1 MMQADDAGAW
11 HRSRNPM
18 SLPAP
23 MTVARGL
30 DVEKI
35 RADFPILQRS
45 VHGNPLV
52 YFDTAASAQRP
63 LKVIEAIDDFYRNHN
78 ANIHR
83 GVHTLS
89 QEATE
94 AYEQARVRVAGFI
107 NAPSAQEIIFTRGT
121 TESINLV
128 AHSFGR
134 ARLQRGDEILI
145 SWMEHHSN
153 IVPWQML
160 CAQTGAVLKVV
171 PMNQRGE
178 LEMDALAEMLTERVK
193 LLAVVHISNAL
204 GTVNPIAEI
213 CTLAK
218 QQGIPILVDGA
229 QAMPHQ
235 AVDVQ
240 ALGCDFYCFSGHK
253 MYGPT
258 GIGALWAR
266 QEHLAA
272 MPPYQGG
279 GEMIRH
285 VTFEKSEYNDAPGK
299 FEAGTPNIAGAIGLG
314 AAVDYLQGLGMEN
327 VAAWEARLLAY
338 GTEKLTQID
347 GFRMIGTAARKA
359 GVMSFVL
366 GDIHANDVGTI
377 IDLHGVAIRTGH
389 HCAMPV
395 VEFFGLPATAR
406 ASLGIYNTFEEID
419 ILADSLQ
426 KTIEMFA

>member
-1 MMQADDAGAW
+1 MNQ
-11 HRSRNPM
+11 S
-18 SLPAP
+18 AP
-23 MTVARGL
+23 TIVDQVF

-35 RADFPILQRS
+35 RAEFPILQRTI
-45 VHGNPLV
+45 HGKPLV

-63 LKVIEAIDDFYRNHN
+63 LAVINAIDDFYRNHN

-94 AYEQARVRVAGFI
+94 DYEQARMKVAGFI
-107 NAPSAQEIIFTRGT
+107 NAPTAQECVFTRGT

-128 AHSFGR
+128 AYSFLR
-134 ARLQRGDEILI
+134 PRLKAGDEILI

-153 IVPWQML
+153 IVPWQLL
-160 CAQTGAVLKVV
+160 CEETGAVLKVV

-178 LEMDALAEMLTERVK
+178 LEMETLAGMLTEQVK
-193 LLAVVHISNAL
+193 MLAIVQISNAL
-204 GTVNPIAEI
+204 GTINPVAEI
-213 CTLAK
+213 CRMAK
-218 QQGIPILVDGA
+218 KRGIPVLIDGA
-229 QAMPHQ
+229 QAVPHQ

-240 ALGCDFYCFSGHK
+240 ALDCDFYCFSGHK

-258 GIGALWAR
+258 GIGILWGR
-266 QEHLAA
+266 YEHLQG
-272 MPPYQGG
+272 MRPYQGG

-285 VTFEKSEYNDAPGK
+285 VSFEKSTFNDAPGK

-314 AAVDYLQGLGMEN
+314 AAVDYLQGLGMQN

-338 GTEKLTQID
+338 GTEKLLLID
-347 GFRMIGTAARKA
+347 GFRMIGTAAQKA

-366 GDIHANDVGTI
+366 GDIHANDVGTLL
-377 IDLHGVAIRTGH
+377 DLHGVAIRTGH

-395 VEFFGLPATAR
+395 AQFFGLPATAR
-406 ASLGIYNTFEEID
+406 ASLGVYNTFEEID
-419 ILADSLQ
+419 ILAQALE
-426 KTIEMFA
+426 KTKLMFA

>member
-1 MMQADDAGAW
+1 
-11 HRSRNPM
+11 
-18 SLPAP
+18 
-23 MTVARGL
+23 MTELASITTGPTL

-35 RADFPILQRS
+35 RRDFPILQRT
-45 VHGNPLV
+45 VHDQPLV
-52 YFDTAASAQRP
+52 YLDTAASARRP
-63 LKVIEAIDDFYRNHN
+63 LAVINAIDGFYRNHN

-94 AYEQARVRVAGFI
+94 LYEQARIKTAGFI
-107 NAPSAQEIIFTRGT
+107 NAPSEQEIVFTRGT

-128 AHSFGR
+128 AYSFLR
-134 ARLQRGDEILI
+134 PRLQAGDEILI

-153 IVPWQML
+153 IVPWQLL
-160 CAQTGAVLKVV
+160 CEETGAVLKVV

-178 LEMDALAEMLTERVK
+178 LEMDTLADMLSERVK
-193 LLAVVHISNAL
+193 LLAVVQVSNAL
-204 GTVNPIAEI
+204 GTVNPVAEI

-218 QQGIPILVDGA
+218 QHGIPVLVDGA
-229 QAMPHQ
+229 QAVPHQ

-240 ALGCDFYCFSGHK
+240 ALDCDFFCFSGHK

-258 GIGALWAR
+258 GIGVLWGR
-266 QEHLAA
+266 QQHLQA

-285 VTFEKSEYNDAPGK
+285 VTFEKSEFNDAPGK

-314 AAVDYLQGLGMEN
+314 AAVDYLLGLGMDN
-327 VAAWEARLLAY
+327 VAHREAQVLAY
-338 GTEKLTQID
+338 GTEKLNRID
-347 GFRMIGTAARKA
+347 GFRMIGTAAHKA

-366 GDIHANDVGTI
+366 GDIHANDVGTLV
-377 IDLHGVAIRTGH
+377 DLHGVAIRTGH

-395 VEFFGLPATAR
+395 VQFFGLPATAR

-419 ILADSLQ
+419 ILADSLE
-426 KTIEMFA
+426 KTIRMFT

>member
-1 MMQADDAGAW
+1 
-11 HRSRNPM
+11 M
-18 SLPAP
+18 SPYDP
-23 MTVARGL
+23 MTANSGL
-30 DVEKI
+30 DIEKV
-35 RADFPILQRS
+35 RADFPVWQRT
-45 VHGNPLV
+45 VHGKPLV

-63 LKVIEAIDDFYRNHN
+63 LRVIEAVDDFYRNHN

-89 QEATE
+89 QEATDL
-94 AYEQARVRVAGFI
+94 YEQARIKTATFI
-107 NAPSAQEIIFTRGT
+107 NAQSDQEIIFTRGT

-128 AHSFGR
+128 AHSFVR
-134 ARLQRGDEILI
+134 PLLKQGDEILI

-153 IVPWQML
+153 IVPWQIL
-160 CAQTGAVLKVV
+160 CEETGAVLKVV
-171 PMNQRGE
+171 PMNQHGE
-178 LEMDALAEMLTERVK
+178 LEMEALAEMLTERVK

-204 GTVNPIAEI
+204 GTINPVAEI

-218 QQGIPILVDGA
+218 QHGIPVLVDGA

-240 ALGCDFYCFSGHK
+240 ALDCDFYCFSGHK

-258 GIGALWAR
+258 GIGALWGR
-266 QEHLAA
+266 YEHLQA
-272 MPPYQGG
+272 MRPYQGG

-285 VTFEKSEYNDAPGK
+285 VTFEKSTFNDAPGK
-299 FEAGTPNIAGAIGLG
+299 FEAGTPNIVGAIGLG
-314 AAVDYLQGLGMEN
+314 AAVDYLQDLGMDN
-327 VAAWEARLLAY
+327 VAAWEAQLLAY

-347 GFRMIGTAARKA
+347 SFRMIGTAAKKA

-395 VEFFGLPATAR
+395 VQFFGLPATAR
-406 ASLGIYNTFEEID
+406 ASLGVYNTFEEID
-419 ILADSLQ
+419 ILADSLE

>member
-1 MMQADDAGAW
+1 
-11 HRSRNPM
+11 M
-18 SLPAP
+18 SSSVP
-23 MTVARGL
+23 MTANPGL
-30 DVEKI
+30 DIDKV
-35 RADFPILQRS
+35 RADFPVLQRT
-45 VHGNPLV
+45 VHGKPLV

-63 LKVIEAIDDFYRNHN
+63 LKVIETVDDFYRNHN

-89 QEATE
+89 QEATDL
-94 AYEQARVRVAGFI
+94 YEQARIKTASFI
-107 NAPSAQEIIFTRGT
+107 NAPSDQEIIFTRGT

-128 AHSFGR
+128 AHSFVR
-134 ARLQRGDEILI
+134 PRLQKGDEILI

-160 CAQTGAVLKVV
+160 CEETGAVLKVV
-171 PMNQRGE
+171 PINQHGE
-178 LEMDALAEMLTERVK
+178 LEMDALKEMLSERVK

-204 GTVNPIAEI
+204 GTINPVAEI

-218 QQGIPILVDGA
+218 QHGIPVLVDGA

-240 ALGCDFYCFSGHK
+240 AIGCDFYCFSGHK

-258 GIGALWAR
+258 GIGALWGRA
-266 QEHLAA
+266 EHLQA

-285 VTFEKSEYNDAPGK
+285 VTFEKSTFNEAPGK

-347 GFRMIGTAARKA
+347 GFRMIGTAAQKA

-395 VEFFGLPATAR
+395 VQFFGLPATAR

-419 ILADSLQ
+419 ILADSLE
-426 KTIEMFA
+426 KTNEMFA

>member
-1 MMQADDAGAW
+1 MTE
-11 HRSRNPM
+11 P
-18 SLPAP
+18 LPKKP
-23 MTVARGL
+23 TKPTL
-30 DVEKI
+30 DVEKV
-35 RADFPILQRS
+35 RADFPILQRR
-45 VHGNPLV
+45 VHDKPLV

-63 LKVIEAIDDFYRNHN
+63 LAVIDAIDSFYRNHN

-89 QEATE
+89 QEATQD
-94 AYEQARVRVAGFI
+94 YEQARLKIAGFI
-107 NAPSAQEIIFTRGT
+107 NAASDQECVFTRGT

-128 AHSFGR
+128 AFSFLR
-134 ARLQRGDEILI
+134 PRLKPGDEILI

-160 CAQTGAVLKVV
+160 CEETGAVLKVV
-171 PMNQRGE
+171 PMNQHGE
-178 LEMDALAEMLTERVK
+178 LKMDALADMLTERVK
-193 LLAVVHISNAL
+193 LLGVVHVSNAL

-213 CTLAK
+213 CALAK
-218 QQGIPILVDGA
+218 QHDIPVLVDGA

-258 GIGALWAR
+258 GIGVLWGR
-266 QEHLAA
+266 YEHLQA
-272 MPPYQGG
+272 MSPYQGG

-285 VTFEKSEYNDAPGK
+285 VTFEKSEFNDAPGK

-314 AAVDYLQGLGMEN
+314 AAADYLQGLGMES
-327 VAAWEARLLAY
+327 VAVWEARLLAY
-338 GTEKLTQID
+338 GTEKLGQID

-366 GDIHANDVGTI
+366 GDIHANDVGTLV
-377 IDLHGVAIRTGH
+377 DLHGVAIRTGH

-395 VEFFGLPATAR
+395 VQFFGLPATAR

-419 ILADSLQ
+419 ILADALE
-426 KTIEMFA
+426 KTIGMFD

>member
-1 MMQADDAGAW
+1 
-11 HRSRNPM
+11 M
-18 SLPAP
+18 SSPIPNISTA
-23 MTVARGL
+23 GL
-30 DVEKI
+30 DVQKV

-45 VHGNPLV
+45 VQGKPLV

-63 LKVIEAIDDFYRNHN
+63 LRVIDAVNDFYRNHN

-94 AYEQARVRVAGFI
+94 AYEQARIKTAAFI
-107 NAPSAQEIIFTRGT
+107 NAPSAQEVVFTRGT

-128 AHSFGR
+128 AHSFAR
-134 ARLQRGDEILI
+134 SRLQPGDEILI

-160 CAQTGAVLKVV
+160 CEESGAVLKVV

-178 LEMDALAEMLTERVK
+178 LEMGALADMLTERVK
-193 LLAVVHISNAL
+193 LLAIVHVSNAL
-204 GTVNPIAEI
+204 GTVNPVADI
-213 CTLAK
+213 CALAK
-218 QQGIPILVDGA
+218 QQGIPVLVDGA

-266 QEHLAA
+266 AEHLQA

-285 VTFEKSEYNDAPGK
+285 VTFEKSTFNDAPGK

-314 AAVDYLQGLGMEN
+314 AAVDYLQVLGMQN
-327 VAAWEARLLAY
+327 VAAWEARLLSY
-338 GTEKLTQID
+338 GTEKLAQID
-347 GFRMIGTAARKA
+347 GFRMIGTAAHKA

-395 VEFFGLPATAR
+395 VQYFGLPATAR

-419 ILADSLQ
+419 ILADALV
-426 KTIEMFA
+426 KTIGMFA

>member
-1 MMQADDAGAW
+1 
-11 HRSRNPM
+11 M
-18 SLPAP
+18 SSPAP
-23 MTVARGL
+23 MTANSGL
-30 DVEKI
+30 DINKV
-35 RADFPILQRS
+35 RADFPILQRT
-45 VHGNPLV
+45 VHGKPLV

-63 LKVIEAIDDFYRNHN
+63 LKVIETVDDFYRNHN

-83 GVHTLS
+83 GVHSLS
-89 QEATE
+89 QEATDL
-94 AYEQARVRVAGFI
+94 YEQARIKTAGFI
-107 NAPSAQEIIFTRGT
+107 NAPSEQEIIFTRGT

-128 AHSFGR
+128 AHSFVR
-134 ARLQRGDEILI
+134 PRLQKGDEILI

-160 CAQTGAVLKVV
+160 CEETGAVLKVV
-171 PMNQRGE
+171 PINQHGE
-178 LEMDALAEMLTERVK
+178 LEMDALADMLSERVK

-204 GTVNPIAEI
+204 GTVNPVAEI
-213 CTLAK
+213 CALAK
-218 QQGIPILVDGA
+218 QHDIPVLVDGA

-240 ALGCDFYCFSGHK
+240 AIACDFYCFSGHK

-258 GIGALWAR
+258 GIGALWGRA
-266 QEHLAA
+266 EHLQA

-285 VTFEKSEYNDAPGK
+285 VTFEKSTFNEAPGK

-327 VAAWEARLLAY
+327 VAAWEAQLLAY
-338 GTEKLTQID
+338 GTEKLMQID
-347 GFRMIGTAARKA
+347 GFKMIGTAAQKA

-395 VEFFGLPATAR
+395 VQFFGLPATAR
-406 ASLGIYNTFEEID
+406 ASLGVYNTFEEID
-419 ILADSLQ
+419 ILADSLH

>member
-1 MMQADDAGAW
+1 
-11 HRSRNPM
+11 M
-18 SLPAP
+18 SSSVP
-23 MTVARGL
+23 MTANPGL
-30 DVEKI
+30 DIDKV
-35 RADFPILQRS
+35 RADFPVLQRT
-45 VHGNPLV
+45 VHGKPLV

-63 LKVIEAIDDFYRNHN
+63 LKVIETVDDFYRNHN

-89 QEATE
+89 QEATDL
-94 AYEQARVRVAGFI
+94 YEQARIKTASFI
-107 NAPSAQEIIFTRGT
+107 NAPSDQEIIFTRGT

-128 AHSFGR
+128 AHSFVR
-134 ARLQRGDEILI
+134 PRLQKGDEILI

-160 CAQTGAVLKVV
+160 CEETGAVLKVV
-171 PMNQRGE
+171 PINQHGE
-178 LEMDALAEMLTERVK
+178 LEMDALKEMLSERVK

-204 GTVNPIAEI
+204 GTINPVAEI

-218 QQGIPILVDGA
+218 QHGIPVLVDGA

-240 ALGCDFYCFSGHK
+240 AIGCDFYCFSGHK

-258 GIGALWAR
+258 GIGALWGRA
-266 QEHLAA
+266 EHLQA

-285 VTFEKSEYNDAPGK
+285 VTFEKSTFNEAPGK

-327 VAAWEARLLAY
+327 VATWEAQLLAY

-347 GFRMIGTAARKA
+347 GFRMIGTAAQKA

-395 VEFFGLPATAR
+395 VQFFGLPATAR

-419 ILADSLQ
+419 ILADSLE

>member
-1 MMQADDAGAW
+1 MTD
-11 HRSRNPM
+11 P
-18 SLPAP
+18 LPKA
-23 MTVARGL
+23 VNAAL
-30 DVEKI
+30 DVEKV
-35 RADFPILQRS
+35 RADFPILQRT
-45 VHGNPLV
+45 VHGKPLV
-52 YFDTAASAQRP
+52 YLDSAASAQRP
-63 LKVIEAIDDFYRNHN
+63 LAVIDAIDNFYRRHN

-94 AYEQARVRVAGFI
+94 DHEQARKKVAGFI
-107 NAPSAQEIIFTRGT
+107 NASSEQECIFTRGT

-128 AHSFGR
+128 AYSFLR
-134 ARLQRGDEILI
+134 PRLQAGDEILI

-153 IVPWQML
+153 IVPWQLL
-160 CAQTGAVLKVV
+160 CEETGAVLKVV

-178 LEMDALAEMLTERVK
+178 LEMDVLAEMLTERVK
-193 LLAVVHISNAL
+193 LLAIVQISNAL
-204 GTVNPIAEI
+204 GTINPVARI
-213 CTLAK
+213 CAMAK
-218 QQGIPILVDGA
+218 QHGIPVLVDGA
-229 QAMPHQ
+229 QATPHQ

-258 GIGALWAR
+258 GIGVLWGR
-266 QEHLAA
+266 YEHLQA
-272 MPPYQGG
+272 MRPYQGG

-285 VTFEKSEYNDAPGK
+285 VTFEKSEFNDAPGK

-327 VAAWEARLLAY
+327 VAAWEAQVLAY
-338 GTEKLTQID
+338 GTEKLAQID
-347 GFRMIGTAARKA
+347 GFRMIGTAAHKA

-366 GDIHANDVGTI
+366 GDIHANDVGTLV
-377 IDLHGVAIRTGH
+377 DLHGVAIRTGH

-395 VEFFGLPATAR
+395 VQFFGLPATAR

-419 ILADSLQ
+419 ILADALE
-426 KTIEMFA
+426 KTIGMFG